1 MEQVMISGCVT
12 PDTKCASAPYSSVLR
27 LTGTEARNNFA
38 QTVNGVAS
46 GDRQVILSQDGF
58 DVAAIIHIEEFWL
71 LESLIEQ
78 LEDEMDLEA
87 IRAAREETEAEP
99 AIKLAELKKEL
110 GL

>member
-1 MEQVMISGCVT
+1 MMPGWVR
-12 PDTKCASAPYSSVLR
+12 PADSAVLR
-27 LTGTEARNNFA
+27 LTATAARDNLA
-38 QTVNGVAS
+38 QTVNRVAS
-46 GDRQVILSQDGF
+46 GENHVILSQDGK

-71 LESLIEQ
+71 LENFIEQ

-87 IRAAREETEAEP
+87 IRAAREETDAEP